1 MYACLHAPRRNIKA
15 SQQYEL
21 HRKLKHIKSPQRRAS
36 RGNGKTPL
44 VIPTHSAHEVRLEGF
59 RHAEAQRE
67 RGQISATQLPVCVQ
81 PGSESECSTML
92 CTRCVS
98 ERCRVD
104 PQYSTSYVYTS
115 YKRRMQ
121 RRRKQGSCALIK
133 TSKTTPT
140 ACGGALEKR
149 DLEADHSCF
158 LQSNRTKEHRHLCFQ
173 GTKILN
179 IIK

>member
-1 MYACLHAPRRNIKA
+1 
-15 SQQYEL
+15 
-21 HRKLKHIKSPQRRAS
+21 
-36 RGNGKTPL
+36 
-44 VIPTHSAHEVRLEGF
+44 
-59 RHAEAQRE
+59 
-67 RGQISATQLPVCVQ
+67 
-81 PGSESECSTML
+81 ML

-104 PQYSTSYVYTS
+104 PQYLTSYVYSS
-115 YKRRMQ
+115 YKRRLQ
-121 RRRKQGSCALIK
+121 RRRKHGSCGLIK

-140 ACGGALEKR
+140 ACRGALEKR

-179 IIK
+179 INELGSGSPYAPNSFFHLHRKLKHIKSPQRRASGGNGKTPLVTPAHSAHKFGLRVLVIRREGARG